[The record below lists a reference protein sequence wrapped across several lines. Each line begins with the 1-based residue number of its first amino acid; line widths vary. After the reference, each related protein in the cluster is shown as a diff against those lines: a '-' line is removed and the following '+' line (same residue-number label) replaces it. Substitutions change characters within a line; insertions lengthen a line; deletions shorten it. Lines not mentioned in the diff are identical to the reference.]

1 MSWYLNGKPVK
12 KVLVSR
18 LRYMG
23 DIVISTVLLD
33 ILKQGDSDLQID
45 YLCESGFAP
54 ILGKKSSIS
63 NLLLLQRNTFDT
75 PDEKRLNVAEHL
87 PANSY
92 NSLQC
97 IAEVRKNKYDLG
109 IDLLFNSRSAILFM
123 LSGCKQT
130 IAGSKSWR
138 KHVYTET
145 TLLPDGS
152 NKRFHEMAPG
162 AIGENL
168 SRLIPLQHGVNRK
181 PFLDWFEENIHSPL
195 LPVIDLDFSKPVEEE
210 TIVII
215 PGATW
220 AAEEWSVENWLALIS
235 SLTANPNLN
244 IKIIS
249 PPAGSGKYSALNS
262 QDRCVVLPPLPL
274 SEVLSILNSSC
285 LVISVDGGLMHSAV
299 ALQKPTIGLLGPT
312 NHEIWFPYQDAGP
325 FVFVGNEDMNSIS
338 VADVIATVDALL
350 GEQS

>member
-1 MSWYLNGKPVK
+1 LSWYLNGKPVN

-23 DIVISTVLLD
+23 DIVISTVLVD
-33 ILKQGDSDLQID
+33 ILKLGDPDLQID

-54 ILGKKSSIS
+54 ILEKKSTIS

-75 PDEKRLNVAEHL
+75 PDEKRLNVSEHI

-130 IAGSKSWR
+130 IAGHKSWR
-138 KHVYTET
+138 KHIYTET
-145 TLLPDGS
+145 TSLPDRS
-152 NKRFHEMAPG
+152 NKHFHEMAPG

-168 SRLIPLQHGVNRK
+168 SRLIPLQHGADRK
-181 PFLDWFEENIHSPL
+181 PFLTWFKENIHSKL
-195 LPVIDLDFSKPVEEE
+195 LPVIDSDFSKPDDEQIV
-210 TIVII
+210 VII

-220 AAEEWSVENWLALIS
+220 VTEEWSIENWLRLIS
-235 SLTANPNLN
+235 SLTSNPKLN

-249 PPAGSGKYSALNS
+249 PPAGAGKYGELNT
-262 QDRCVVLPPLPL
+262 QNRCKVLPPLPL
-274 SEVLSILNSSC
+274 SEVLSILNSSS

-312 NHEIWFPYQDAGP
+312 NSEIWFPYQEAGP
-325 FVFVGNEDMNSIS
+325 FVFVSSHDMSGIS
-338 VADVIATVDALL
+338 VEDVTAAVDVLL
-350 GEQS
+350 GDQS

>member
-1 MSWYLNGKPVK
+1 
-12 KVLVSR
+12 
-18 LRYMG
+18 MG
-23 DIVISTVLLD
+23 DIVLSTVLVD
-33 ILKQGDSDLQID
+33 ILKLGDPDLQID

-54 ILGKKSSIS
+54 ILENKSSIS
-63 NLLLLQRNTFDT
+63 HLLLLQRNTYDT
-75 PDEKRLNVAEHL
+75 PDEKRLNVAEHI

-92 NSLQC
+92 NSLKC
-97 IAEVRKNKYDLG
+97 ISEVRKNKYDLG

-130 IAGSKSWR
+130 IAGHKSWR

-145 TLLPDGS
+145 TSLPDSS
-152 NKRFHEMAPG
+152 NNHFHEMAPG

-168 SRLIPLQHGVNRK
+168 SRLIPLQHGADKK
-181 PFLDWFEENIHSPL
+181 PFLTWFDENVQSQLEPA
-195 LPVIDLDFSKPVEEE
+195 IDLVSIKKEEKQ
-210 TIVII
+210 IVAII

-220 AAEEWSVENWLALIS
+220 AAEEWSVENWQRLIS
-235 SLTANPNLN
+235 VLTANPDLH

-249 PPAGSGKYSALNS
+249 PPGGAGKYG
-262 QDRCVVLPPLPL
+262 VLSKLDKCEVMPPLPL
-274 SEVLSILNSSC
+274 SEVLGILNSSC

-312 NHEIWFPYQDAGP
+312 NSEIWFPYQGAGP
-325 FVFVGNEDMNSIS
+325 FVFVGNQDMSSIS
-338 VADVIATVDALL
+338 VDDVTEAVDALL